1 MGQITVSINRQ
12 TYSLAC
18 RDGEEERLAA
28 MAQKVDER
36 AQDLAGRL
44 GQVGE
49 ARLMLMVAL
58 LFADALEDKGGA
70 AADRV
75 GGDAERRAAR
85 LLEEASEEIEG
96 IVSRLG
102 NA

>member
-1 MGQITVSINRQ
+1 MGQITVSINHQ

-18 RDGEEERLAA
+18 RDGEEERLTAL
-28 MAQKVDER
+28 AQKVDER
-36 AQDLAGRL
+36 ARDLAGRL

-58 LFADALEDKGGA
+58 LLADE
-70 AADRV
+70 
-75 GGDAERRAAR
+75 
-85 LLEEASEEIEG
+85 LEEAASVDVAGRDAEAVRLLDEASAEIEG

>member
-1 MGQITVSINRQ
+1 MGHITVSINDQ

-18 RDGEEERLAA
+18 RDGEEDRLRTLAA
-28 MAQKVDER
+28 RVDETAR
-36 AQDLAGRL
+36 DLSRRL

-58 LFADALEDKGGA
+58 LLADELEEGGGHS
-70 AADRV
+70 
-75 GGDAERRAAR
+75 GGDSPGRDAEAIR
-85 LLEEASEEIEG
+85 LLDQASAEIEG

-102 NA
+102 SA